1 MLRLAYHPRYN
12 LGFPGAQRLHPF
24 DLRKYARAWRELK
37 SRLGPKLNDLH
48 LPLAAQ
54 ATDDQL
60 SLVHAPD
67 YLRSLKQSAVV
78 ATAIEVPALRRAPW
92 WLLDRFA
99 LQPMRWATA
108 GTIAAARAA
117 LDCGLA
123 FNLGGGFHHA
133 KPDRGE
139 GFSIYNDI
147 AIAVH
152 TLRRENRLAPDSR
165 IAYIDLDAHLGNGV
179 AWCFCDDPNFF
190 HFDIHNGAIYPTGD
204 TVALN
209 RVDCRLP
216 LNPGCTGPEY
226 QRILECQLPPFLDS
240 ISRSAPIALAIYN
253 AGTDVLTGDPLGG
266 LDLSLDDILTRDLYV
281 VRSLRD
287 RQIPTTI
294 LTSGGYTKHSYLA
307 IAQTILALAK
317 KSAS

>member
-1 MLRLAYHPRYN
+1 MPRLVYHPRYN

-37 SRLGPKLNDLH
+37 TRLGPQLNDLH
-48 LPLAAQ
+48 LPIAAQ

-60 SLVHAPD
+60 ALVHSSE

-92 WLLDRFA
+92 WLLDRFV

-108 GTIAAARAA
+108 GTIVAARAA
-117 LDCGLA
+117 LSCGLA

-152 TLRRENRLAPDSR
+152 ALRREILLAEGSR

-179 AWCFCDDPNFF
+179 AWCFRDDPQFF
-190 HFDIHNGAIYPTGD
+190 HFDMHNGAIYPTGD

-209 RVDCRLP
+209 RVDCPLP
-216 LNPGCTGPEY
+216 LQPGCTGRDY
-226 QRILECQLPPFLDS
+226 LQLLERQLPPFLDS
-240 ISRSAPIALAIYN
+240 ISRSSPIKLAIYN
-253 AGTDVLTGDPLGG
+253 AGTDVLAGDPLGG
-266 LDLSLDDILTRDLYV
+266 LNLSLDDVLARDLFV
-281 VRSLRD
+281 IRSLRD
-287 RQIPTTI
+287 RQIPATI

-307 IAQTILALAK
+307 IANTILALLN
-317 KSAS
+317 